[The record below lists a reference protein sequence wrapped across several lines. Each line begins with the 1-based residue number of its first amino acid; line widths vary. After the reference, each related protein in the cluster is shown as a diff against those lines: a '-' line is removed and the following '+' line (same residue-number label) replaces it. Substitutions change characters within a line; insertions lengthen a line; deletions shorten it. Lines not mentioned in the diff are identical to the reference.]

1 MFSRRTL
8 LIALANLSLTAC
20 NTVQTNAAKVA
31 APGNMTSA
39 YAGLPAGGKPRQSPV
54 SNRLNGRR
62 DLAREIVSYQGDERP
77 GTVVVM
83 TKERRLYFVL
93 SGGKAIRYPVGVGR
107 AGKQW
112 QGRSRIA
119 GKYVDPAWSPPAE
132 VRHDNPR
139 LPTVIPG
146 GTPRNPMG
154 PRALTLSGG
163 EYAIHGTNR
172 PASVGTFA
180 SYGCIRMFNEDVVD
194 LYDRVNVGTEV
205 VVSL

>member
-54 SNRLNGRR
+54 SNRLNGS

-77 GTVVVM
+77 GTVIVM
-83 TKERRLYFVL
+83 TKERRLYYDI
-93 SGGKAIRYPVGVGR
+93 SGGKAIRCHVGVGR

-112 QGRSRIA
+112 QG
-119 GKYVDPAWSPPAE
+119 
-132 VRHDNPR
+132 
-139 LPTVIPG
+139 
-146 GTPRNPMG
+146 
-154 PRALTLSGG
+154 
-163 EYAIHGTNR
+163 
-172 PASVGTFA
+172 
-180 SYGCIRMFNEDVVD
+180 
-194 LYDRVNVGTEV
+194 
-205 VVSL
+205 